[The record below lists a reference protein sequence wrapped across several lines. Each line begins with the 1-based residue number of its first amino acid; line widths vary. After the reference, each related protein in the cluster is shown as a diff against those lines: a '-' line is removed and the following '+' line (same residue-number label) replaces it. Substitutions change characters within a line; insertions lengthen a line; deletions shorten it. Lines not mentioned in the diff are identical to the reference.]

1 MHHTGSGVRRSSS
14 DGLGVVP
21 RELFD
26 VVRGVRDRDGVSESL
41 HCSTSTSSSSSLPSG
56 KRSIDAG
63 PDGLLNYLNYL
74 SIEFSFILEGMCN
87 RKCSI
92 FNIVPS

>member
-1 MHHTGSGVRRSSS
+1 MLFFAFTGSGVRRSSS

-41 HCSTSTSSSSSLPSG
+41 HCSTSTSSSSSLPPTG

-63 PDGLLNYLNYL
+63 PKR
-74 SIEFSFILEGMCN
+74 N
-87 RKCSI
+87 RA
-92 FNIVPS
+92 